1 VRWRQFAYNLP
12 DAKPV
17 SAALKTISKRSI
29 GPLEGDDVPMKG
41 ARCCART
48 SQWLIGPGRHTLAI
62 SVDDAHFESWQ
73 PNHVGPRRGVQG
85 IDLATARAPALFQ
98 AHVGPGT
105 AAARTLLQNFVSDDL
120 PLDVVDDA
128 AKLELGKLVLAR
140 LN

>member
-1 VRWRQFAYNLP
+1 
-12 DAKPV
+12 
-17 SAALKTISKRSI
+17 
-29 GPLEGDDVPMKG
+29 
-41 ARCCART
+41 
-48 SQWLIGPGRHTLAI
+48 
-62 SVDDAHFESWQ
+62 
-73 PNHVGPRRGVQG
+73 
-85 IDLATARAPALFQ
+85 LFQ